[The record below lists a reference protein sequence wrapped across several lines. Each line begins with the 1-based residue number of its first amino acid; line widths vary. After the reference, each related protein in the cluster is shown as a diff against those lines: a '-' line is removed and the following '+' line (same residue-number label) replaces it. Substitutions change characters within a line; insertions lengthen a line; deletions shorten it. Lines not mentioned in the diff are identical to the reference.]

1 MTLISK
7 LRRAGIPLVLSAI
20 GLALAPGANAQLA
33 RVTEAGRIAIV
44 AKPATPFAGPAA
56 ADVTVV
62 EYLDFNCPYCKKA
75 AISLRELMA
84 TDPKVRILYKD
95 WPIFGGVSIYAARV
109 TLAANWQG
117 KYLAAHNILI
127 DTPSRLASET
137 QVRERLA
144 FAGIDLTELD
154 RDLATHGAA
163 IDAILERNDAEARAL
178 SFQGTPGL
186 VIGDYLVPGAL
197 AVEDLRRLTEIVRRP
212 PSRQ

>member
-7 LRRAGIPLVLSAI
+7 LRRVGIALLLGAF
-20 GLALAPGANAQLA
+20 GLALAPSANAQLG
-33 RVTEAGRIAIV
+33 RVTEAEKIAILT
-44 AKPATPFAGPAA
+44 KPATPFAGAAA

-127 DTPSRLASET
+127 DTQSRLASET

-144 FAGIDLTELD
+144 FGGIDLAELD

-163 IDAILERNDAEARAL
+163 IDAILERNGAEARAL

-197 AVEDLRRLTEIVRRP
+197 AVEDLRRLTEIARRP

>member
-1 MTLISK
+1 MNNMSGS
-7 LRRAGIPLVLSAI
+7 RRLSIALVL
-20 GLALAPGANAQLA
+20 GLASLMFGSAASAQLA
-33 RVTEAGRIAIV
+33 RATEAEKTAVLAR
-44 AKPATPFAGPAA
+44 PATPLAGSPT

-75 AISLRELMA
+75 AVSLRQLMA
-84 TDPKVRILYKD
+84 ADPKVKVLYKD
-95 WPIFGGVSIYAARV
+95 WPIFGGVSVYAARA

-127 DTPSRLASET
+127 DTQSRLASET

-144 FAGIDLTELD
+144 FGGIDLAELD
-154 RDLATHGAA
+154 RDLAAHGAA

-178 SFQGTPGL
+178 SFQGTPGM

-197 AVEDLRRLTEIVRRP
+197 GEDSLQKLVDEARRSSTKP
-212 PSRQ
+212 